1 MIIATHEMGFA
12 REVADEVCFLQ
23 EGRIVERGAPDDVL
37 GAPSGPRPSASCAAC
52 SRPGGSRANRDRTPL
67 EAALM
72 GGPEAHGVPRL
83 PLTVLV
89 LAAAALPGCAV
100 EQAEGQDPTA
110 SAPAAVRAD
119 TLAGVA
125 RRIYHQEAGGAVGHA
140 AVKRIARDHSLLA
153 ALDRGSPTALRAA
166 ALRQLF
172 NPGKH
177 VVRLSL
183 VRGGQTL
190 TNVGGA
196 FVVAPAKLPLH
207 GAVLEASMQDVIGY
221 VKLVRRLTGAQ
232 IVCAAPPGTSR
243 ARWPAPRTTR
253 CRPRAA

>member
-1 MIIATHEMGFA
+1 
-12 REVADEVCFLQ
+12 
-23 EGRIVERGAPDDVL
+23 
-37 GAPSGPRPSASCAAC
+37 
-52 SRPGGSRANRDRTPL
+52 
-67 EAALM
+67 
-72 GGPEAHGVPRL
+72 VPRL

-100 EQAEGQDPTA
+100 EQAEGQDPTP

-125 RRIYHQEAGGAVGHA
+125 RRIYQQEAGGAVGHA
-140 AVKRIARDHSLLA
+140 AVRRVARDHALLA
-153 ALDRGSPTALRAA
+153 ALDSGSPAALRAA

-183 VRGGQTL
+183 RRGGQTL
-190 TNVGGA
+190 TDVGGR
-196 FVVAPAKLPLH
+196 FVVAPARLRLH

-221 VKLVRRLTGAQ
+221 VKLVHRLVGVQ
-232 IVCAAPPGTSR
+232 IVVRGAPGHAEGSLGAATQS
-243 ARWPAPRTTR
+243 ALPASGSVTVAGRGYVVRSFRERGYDGEPLTVWILSQ
-253 CRPRAA
+253 